1 MRGSALKSALE
12 VRCREIALRSVL
24 TSPRCCLLTVH
35 KGQFEFVSLGIE
47 SFSVCNSARD
57 DRIVRVHG
65 RFSPQLVAAEN
76 APNRGFSAF
85 AASFE
90 PGPNQIRGH
99 DENGRT
105 TAIRTKINA
114 DSSAII
120 RV

>member
-12 VRCREIALRSVL
+12 VRCREIALRSVS

-57 DRIVRVHG
+57 DQIVRVHG

-76 APNRGFSAF
+76 APNLRIQRICGFVLSA
-85 AASFE
+85 
-90 PGPNQIRGH
+90 
-99 DENGRT
+99 
-105 TAIRTKINA
+105 
-114 DSSAII
+114 
-120 RV
+120 